1 MFAQGNRNK
10 MNRSIEAMTIQ
21 ARLNLQRGIPENKL
35 FPATDYTSDGS
46 LIDQYILARVQKRD
60 NAGNRIILDA
70 AAYDALVNQAAKDI
84 EKELDKLFKDW
95 K

>member
-1 MFAQGNRNK
+1 
-10 MNRSIEAMTIQ
+10 MTIQ
-21 ARLNLQRGIPENKL
+21 ARLNLQRGVPENKL

-60 NAGNRIILDA
+60 NAGDRIILDA

-84 EKELDKLFKDW
+84 EKELDKLLKDW

>member
-1 MFAQGNRNK
+1 
-10 MNRSIEAMTIQ
+10 MTLQ
-21 ARLNLQRGIPENKL
+21 ARLNLQRGVPENKL

-60 NAGNRIILDA
+60 NAGDRIILDA
-70 AAYDALVNQAAKDI
+70 AAYDALINQAARDI

>member
-1 MFAQGNRNK
+1 
-10 MNRSIEAMTIQ
+10 MTIQ
-21 ARLNLQRGIPENKL
+21 ARLNLQRGVPENKL

-60 NAGNRIILDA
+60 NAGDRIILDA

>member
-1 MFAQGNRNK
+1 
-10 MNRSIEAMTIQ
+10 MTIQ
-21 ARLNLQRGIPENKL
+21 ARLNLQRGVPENKL

-60 NAGNRIILDA
+60 NAGDRIILDV